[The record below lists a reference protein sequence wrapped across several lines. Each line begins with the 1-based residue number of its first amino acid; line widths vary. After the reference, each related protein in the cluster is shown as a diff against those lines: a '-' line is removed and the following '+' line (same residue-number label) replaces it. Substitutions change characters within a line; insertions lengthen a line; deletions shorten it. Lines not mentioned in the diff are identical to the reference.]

1 MPELPE
7 VETTLRGIESKILNK
22 KIISFVSREKKLRWL
37 IPKNI
42 NKLVKGKKINNA
54 FRRGKYIIFQLD
66 ECALIIHLGMSGKLR
81 VFNKKISPIVS
92 KEEVLNTMAVSLAIE
107 ESLSLGEPKDVVYP
121 LFD

>member
-7 VETTLRGIESKILNK
+7 VETTLRGIEKKVLNK

-37 IPKNI
+37 IPTNI
-42 NKLVKGKKINNA
+42 NRLVKGKKINNA

-81 VFNKKISPIVS
+81 VFN
-92 KEEVLNTMAVSLAIE
+92 
-107 ESLSLGEPKDVVYP
+107 LSLIHI
-121 LFD
+121 